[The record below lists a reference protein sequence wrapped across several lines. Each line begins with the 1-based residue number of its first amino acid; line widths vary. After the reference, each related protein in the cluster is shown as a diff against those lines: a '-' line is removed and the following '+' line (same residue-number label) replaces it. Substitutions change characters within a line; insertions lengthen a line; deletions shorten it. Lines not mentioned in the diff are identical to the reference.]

1 MPAIKP
7 ARVFF
12 WGILGLQ
19 AIGTMVYAG
28 YFVYATPDGSVL
40 YIDRP
45 VYDKGY
51 QLLRAPEE
59 AEKSVTPIQAGP
71 RLAEP
76 RRSPFDPLIARVA
89 AAHNVDFALVK
100 AIVHVESAF
109 NPQAIS
115 QKGALGLMQLMP
127 QTAARYGYDVLHMMD
142 PMQNIDAG
150 VRHLRYLL
158 DTFQQKQS
166 LAAAA
171 YNAGEYAVLKYQ
183 GIPPYAETQEYVKRV
198 LHYLGEYRQ
207 S

>member
-1 MPAIKP
+1 MAAKKP
-7 ARVFF
+7 AWVFF
-12 WGILGLQ
+12 LGILGLQ

-28 YFVYATPDGSVL
+28 YFIYTTPEGSVL

-45 VYDKGY
+45 VYDQGY
-51 QLLRAPEE
+51 QLLGAPVE
-59 AEKSVTPIQAGP
+59 AEKSAVPMQAGQGS
-71 RLAEP
+71 AVS
-76 RRSPFDPLIARVA
+76 RRSPFDALIARVA

-127 QTAARYGYDVLHMMD
+127 KTAARYGYDVLHMMD
-142 PMQNIDAG
+142 PIQNIDAG